1 MYMPNSITKDF
12 LQQYNVIKDLLSDIE
27 IFSHV
32 SSKED
37 SHITQLKERLQ
48 TELNVMDDMY
58 QDYSMI
64 TADYGGIDK
73 KYLRQNI
80 TFMTF
85 LITYLPHI
93 YKDMEQSVYGG
104 KHMRYH
110 SKPSRKSTRKVKT
123 SKKSS
128 RKNKKPTRKG
138 K

>member
-1 MYMPNSITKDF
+1 MYMPNSITKEF
-12 LQQYNVIKDLLSDIE
+12 LQQYKVIKDLLSDIE
-27 IFSHV
+27 IFSRV
-32 SSKED
+32 SSKDD
-37 SHITQLKERLQ
+37 SYVTQLQERLQ
-48 TELNVMDDMY
+48 TELNVMDDIY

-64 TADYGGIDK
+64 TEDYGGIDK
-73 KYLRQNI
+73 DYLRNDI

-104 KHMRYH
+104 KHTRSH
-110 SKPSRKSTRKVKT
+110 SKPSRKSTRKVKN

-128 RKNKKPTRKG
+128 RKNKKPSRKG

>member
-1 MYMPNSITKDF
+1 MPNRITKDF
-12 LQQYNVIKDLLSDIE
+12 LQQYEVVKGVIVDIE
-27 IFSHV
+27 LFSHV
-32 SSKED
+32 PSKED
-37 SHITQLKERLQ
+37 PHIMQLNERLQ

-73 KYLRQNI
+73 EYLRNNI

-104 KHMRYH
+104 KHKRSH
-110 SKPSRKSTRKVKT
+110 SKSSRKSRRKVKT

>member
-1 MYMPNSITKDF
+1 MPNSITKEF
-12 LQQYNVIKDLLSDIE
+12 LQQYKVIKDLLSDIE

-37 SHITQLKERLQ
+37 PHIMQFQERLQ

-73 KYLRQNI
+73 KYLRNDI

-85 LITYLPHI
+85 LITYLPHV
-93 YKDMEQSVYGG
+93 YADMENSVYGG
-104 KHMRYH
+104 KHKRSH
-110 SKPSRKSTRKVKT
+110 SKTSRKSTRKVK
-123 SKKSS
+123 SYKKSS

>member
-1 MYMPNSITKDF
+1 MPNRITKDF
-12 LQQYNVIKDLLSDIE
+12 LQQYEVVKGVIVDIE
-27 IFSHV
+27 LFSHV

-37 SHITQLKERLQ
+37 PHIMQLNERLQ

-73 KYLRQNI
+73 EYLRNNI

-104 KHMRYH
+104 KHKRSH
-110 SKPSRKSTRKVKT
+110 SKSLRKSTRKVK
-123 SKKSS
+123 SYKKSS

>member
-1 MYMPNSITKDF
+1 MYMPNSITKEF
-12 LQQYNVIKDLLSDIE
+12 LQQYRVIKDLLSDIE
-27 IFSHV
+27 IFSRV
-32 SSKED
+32 SSKDD
-37 SHITQLKERLQ
+37 SYVTQLQERLQ
-48 TELNVMDDMY
+48 TELNVMDDIY

-64 TADYGGIDK
+64 TEDYGGIDK
-73 KYLRQNI
+73 DYLRNDI

-104 KHMRYH
+104 KHTRSH
-110 SKPSRKSTRKVKT
+110 SKPSRKSTRKVKN

-128 RKNKKPTRKG
+128 RKNKKPSRKG